1 MAALDFTAWPSKP
14 AAPPA
19 VSPGAPR
26 QTART
31 GAPQTGPKTKESNS
45 AHGGFGQL
53 VDRLAD
59 APDEG
64 AAPSGGVSTRRSR
77 ETVLDGEDS
86 AAEPRAKAKG
96 DTDGTSGTAN
106 DAPAASVASNQ
117 PAFPWTLPL
126 NPSLWNIERVHV
138 DGESVS
144 ETGEGDGDS
153 VIGAATIAIA
163 DGAAGACFATLPDA
177 GTDAKAST
185 AFAIPVETPIA
196 VNPASTTMPA
206 DAAAPPAPGS
216 ENVEEGSAT
225 DAIDTFAW
233 TGAAGAGGAVS
244 TSGAGA
250 NVTETAAGGDLLA
263 TTNIAGA
270 GLANAAV
277 TGEAISGAIG
287 VDSAIGQSA
296 AALAANQF
304 QQTSTVDPND
314 SALLAQSAMDA
325 ATKAA
330 AVEGA
335 PATTAAGQ
343 AGQANA
349 AIDGPLPGDQ
359 AREQALIELQRVL
372 ESVRPNAPSAT
383 VKHAWNGD
391 GSVVIQT
398 GASASGDASDDAA
411 ASAAAIDPAAANAG
425 DVSGMTIATTG
436 GETGVGAGAGVIAS
450 TASSRS
456 RDARQAS
463 EDSSADDDN
472 TIAGGA
478 SSWAA
483 AAAAKYAEAAGAGT
497 SDGSDLR
504 DSGSNADAAANIA
517 LAGRAGGD
525 AGSIAPIGFD
535 ARVVAASRA
544 DGAAASELPGSW
556 SGESAILTTAAPED
570 QAAQIVRSMRLQ
582 WRGATGEA
590 TLRLQPDHLGQVFV
604 SVRVEQGVVSATVR
618 AETPAA
624 QQWIQQHQQQL
635 RDALDAQGLRVAQF
649 HVTSNPDDRPRR
661 DHEQDQNQDASG
673 RRNRPRARNN
683 DAGDRRFEIHL

>member
-1 MAALDFTAWPSKP
+1 MPALDFTSWPSKP

-64 AAPSGGVSTRRSR
+64 TAPAGGVSTRRSR

-96 DTDGTSGTAN
+96 DTDGASGTAN
-106 DAPAASVASNQ
+106 DAPAASVASNA

-126 NPSLWNIERVHV
+126 NPSLWNIDQLHV
-138 DGESVS
+138 DSESAS
-144 ETGEGDGDS
+144 ETGESDGDS
-153 VIGAATIAIA
+153 VIGAATTAIA
-163 DGAAGACFATLPDA
+163 DGAAGACVATLPDA
-177 GTDAKAST
+177 ETDAKAST
-185 AFAIPVETPIA
+185 AFEIRVDTPIA
-196 VNPASTTMPA
+196 VNPSSTTI
-206 DAAAPPAPGS
+206 AAEAAAPGS

-233 TGAAGAGGAVS
+233 TDAAGAAGAVS

-250 NVTETAAGGDLLA
+250 TVTETEAGGDLLA
-263 TTNIAGA
+263 ANSTAGA

-277 TGEAISGAIG
+277 TGESISGAAG
-287 VDSAIGQSA
+287 VDAAIGQSA
-296 AALAANQF
+296 AALAATQF

-349 AIDGPLPGDQ
+349 AIDGLLPGDQ

-372 ESVRPNAPSAT
+372 ESVRPNAPTAT
-383 VKHAWNGD
+383 VKHASTGD

-398 GASASGDASDDAA
+398 GASAGVDASDEAAAATAAAANGAPIDAA
-411 ASAAAIDPAAANAG
+411 AVNAG
-425 DVSGMTIATTG
+425 DGSGVTIATTG
-436 GETGVGAGAGVIAS
+436 NETGAIAPAS
-450 TASSRS
+450 SSRS
-456 RDARQAS
+456 RGAKQAS

-472 TIAGGA
+472 TIAGA

-497 SDGSDLR
+497 SGGSDLR
-504 DSGSNADAAANIA
+504 DSGSNADAAANVA
-517 LAGRAGGD
+517 LAGRGGD
-525 AGSIAPIGFD
+525 AGSMAPIGFD
-535 ARVVAASRA
+535 ARVGAASRTDNA
-544 DGAAASELPGSW
+544 SASELPGAW
-556 SGESAILTTAAPED
+556 AGESSILTTAAPED

-582 WRGATGEA
+582 WRGTTGEA

-604 SVRVEQGVVSATVR
+604 SVRVEQGAVSATVR

-661 DHEQDQNQDASG
+661 DHQQDQNQDASG
-673 RRNRPRARNN
+673 RRNRQRARNN
-683 DAGDRRFEIHL
+683 DAGDRTFEIHL